1 MNIRELCLF
10 FLGLVWTTQ
19 AIAQQGCPYPSS
31 VKYIEDAFQ
40 AGSAHSLWKSP
51 KMKSQDFVD
60 RFVGAIFV
68 PGDGQERKNGYLE
81 KCIYLTN
88 RGRPVTLRYGMEEEV
103 LNMSLVDTTYWQP
116 AIDLFGLNIYVC
128 DDRQP
133 DNCSFTVDES
143 LR

>member
-1 MNIRELCLF
+1 MR
-10 FLGLVWTTQ
+10 T
-19 AIAQQGCPYPSS
+19 
-31 VKYIEDAFQ
+31 
-40 AGSAHSLWKSP
+40 
-51 KMKSQDFVD
+51 QDFID

-88 RGRPVTLRYGMEEEV
+88 RGRPVTLRYGMEEDV

-116 AIDLFGLNIYVC
+116 ATDAFGLAIYTC

-143 LR
+143 RR

>member
-10 FLGLVWTTQ
+10 FLGLAWTAQ

-40 AGSAHSLWKSP
+40 AGSARSLWKSP
-51 KMKSQDFVD
+51 KMKTQDFID

-68 PGDGQERKNGYLE
+68 PSDGQERKSGYLE

-143 LR
+143 RR

>member
-1 MNIRELCLF
+1 MTTRMVCLF
-10 FLGLVWTTQ
+10 CLVLMCTTQ
-19 AIAQQGCPYPSS
+19 AMARQGCPYPSS
-31 VKYIEDAFQ
+31 VKYIEGAFQ
-40 AGSAHSLWKSP
+40 AVGARLLWKSP
-51 KMKSQDFVD
+51 KMRTQDFID

-88 RGRPVTLRYGMEEEV
+88 RGRPVTLRYGMEEDV

-116 AIDLFGLNIYVC
+116 ATDAFGLAIYTC

-143 LR
+143 RR